1 MKATSKRKG
10 SKGTP
15 KRMSKGTPNASAET
29 MSQGTPKASA
39 EAISSG
45 FAKASELNENIPTQ
59 STKLNAQVSTNLPNF
74 IQEWSEFVGMRL
86 REDMQLIQTI
96 QGCRSLPELQQAYT
110 QFWRNA
116 FTQYGEETRRMLRIT
131 QGAVDDASPR
141 GA

>member
-1 MKATSKRKG
+1 MTATSE
-10 SKGTP
+10 
-15 KRMSKGTPNASAET
+15 NAAAKT
-29 MSQGTPKASA
+29 
-39 EAISSG
+39 ISSG
-45 FAKASELNENIPTQ
+45 FAKARELNENMLTQ
-59 STKLNAQVSTNLPNF
+59 SMKFNAQVSTNLGNF

-96 QGCRSLPELQQAYT
+96 QGCRSLPDLQQAYT

-116 FTQYGEETRRMLRIT
+116 FTHYGEETRRMLRIT